1 MNLSLFLNIYLII
14 YNYIANYIL
23 LLLFNYLIDIYL
35 FNCALLY

>member
-1 MNLSLFLNIYLII
+1 MLYFHLLL

-35 FNCALLY
+35 FKREYIIADAI